1 MPKKKKTEGLVRRS
15 NGSWQRAEWIG
26 DKRRFFT
33 APTPDEVWQKVEAAK
48 EQYRE
53 EQRAAQEEKDL
64 GPLFEVIA
72 DEYLADITAT
82 RRHGTLK
89 AYIPCIK
96 RAREHFAG
104 YRMREIEPWMIATF
118 LRSPPLNIMAAT
130 TVSNQKTVIN
140 NIYQLWID
148 SPQWRGDVNPAR
160 ETKMPRGLQRGKRLP
175 PTEEQIQIVKAHA
188 DDPDAL
194 LPVAYLCTG
203 ERKGEMCALQ
213 LRDIDFE
220 ERVIHITKSV
230 EYQGNAPVLR
240 DYTKT
245 PAGIR
250 TIPLL
255 QLLSSALQPYR
266 KYPKSTYIIGL
277 GPEPVTASKYRRMWE
292 RFWRKYN
299 VAVPVQRTKR
309 IHRRGRDERIAYTDW
324 SVPVCG
330 HQFRHEYVC
339 LLAVADV
346 PEEIAIQIVGH
357 ANAKMIHEVYMALK
371 PGMIASAREKLDR
384 LL

>member
-1 MPKKKKTEGLVRRS
+1 
-15 NGSWQRAEWIG
+15 
-26 DKRRFFT
+26 
-33 APTPDEVWQKVEAAK
+33 
-48 EQYRE
+48 
-53 EQRAAQEEKDL
+53 
-64 GPLFEVIA
+64 
-72 DEYLADITAT
+72 
-82 RRHGTLK
+82 
-89 AYIPCIK
+89 
-96 RAREHFAG
+96 
-104 YRMREIEPWMIATF
+104 MIATF
-118 LRSPPLNIMAAT
+118 LRSPPLNTMAAT

-148 SPQWRGDVNPAR
+148 SPQWGAMSTPPAR
-160 ETKMPRGLQRGKRLP
+160 PKCRADCNVASVCP
-175 PTEEQIQIVKAHA
+175 PTEEQIQIVKTHA
-188 DDPDAL
+188 EDPDAL

-213 LRDIDFE
+213 LRDIDFDKMI
-220 ERVIHITKSV
+220 IHITKSV

-250 TIPLL
+250 KIPLL
-255 QLLSSALQPYR
+255 QLFARALQPYR
-266 KYPKSTYIIGL
+266 QYPKSTYIIGL
-277 GPEPVTASKYRRMWE
+277 GREPVTASKYRRMWE
-292 RFWRKYN
+292 RFWRKYD

-309 IHRRGRDERIAYTDW
+309 VHRRGRDERITYTDW
-324 SVPVCG
+324 AVPVCG

-339 LLAVADV
+339 LLAMAEV

-371 PGMIASAREKLDR
+371 PGMITSARKKLDR